1 MSRFRL
7 PPTLR
12 PRLTPRYVLSSVAA
26 IYVVYCWLWGMPLFS
41 SSLPAY
47 TGPHSVGVVDI
58 ESPCDG
64 RKTSDVKFKS
74 TGQTAFL
81 VCMTLRQLTDPADF
95 LTARNGVVL
104 CVLPGR
110 EGRQIRQA

>member
-1 MSRFRL
+1 MSRVRL
-7 PPTLR
+7 PPILR
-12 PRLTPRYVLSSVAA
+12 PRLTPRYVVSSVAA

-41 SSLPAY
+41 STLPAY
-47 TGPHSVGVVDI
+47 TGPHTVGVIDI

-81 VCMTLRQLTDPADF
+81 VCMTLRQLTEPTNIS
-95 LTARNGVVL
+95 TARNGVVL
-104 CVLPGR
+104 CVLSSR
-110 EGRQIRQA
+110 EGSQIRQA